1 MICNLKINGL
11 KSIDST
17 EINIQP
23 LTLFVGMNSSG
34 KSTVVQSLLLAV
46 QNITEKLNS
55 PLNGDLVTIGSFTD
69 ATNFRTNAKEIRIAF
84 SSVINQTVNIR
95 LTQEDQQVN
104 CEMNGDSE
112 LLEFMHRKS
121 KRIHYLSANRLGA
134 QDTYSKNYSL
144 HEQSGS
150 LGEYAIDYYEYH
162 KKETIEPKLIKDVEK
177 GSTLEINVNHW
188 MEYII
193 NAELSTEDL
202 LDTDKVKA
210 RFQNKG
216 NRKVR
221 PKNIGSG
228 LSYIVSIIISVLS
241 ARIGDIL
248 IIENPEIHL
257 HPRAQSRL
265 TELFSFAASN
275 GVRIVI
281 ESHSDHVF
289 NGIRKAIFNNQIST
303 EDVSV
308 YYFKMTE
315 NYVSDP
321 VRIHFSENGN
331 VTNHQNGLFDQ
342 FDDDLDTLLGL

>member
-1 MICNLKINGL
+1 MISNLKINGL
-11 KSIDST
+11 KSIDSI
-17 EINIQP
+17 ELDIQP

-34 KSTVVQSLLLAV
+34 KSTAVQSLLLAV

-69 ATNFRTNAKEIRIAF
+69 ATNFRTNAKEISIAF
-84 SSVINQTVNIR
+84 SSVLNQTVTLKLI
-95 LTQEDQQVN
+95 QDDQQVN
-104 CEMNGDSE
+104 CEFEGDNE

-121 KRIHYLSANRLGA
+121 RRIQYLSANRLGA

-144 HEQSGS
+144 HEQFGS

-162 KKETIEPKLIKDVEK
+162 KKDRIEPKLIKDEEK

-202 LDTDKVKA
+202 TDTDKVKA

-241 ARIGDIL
+241 AHIGDVL
-248 IIENPEIHL
+248 LIENPEIHL

-275 GVRIVI
+275 GIRIII

-289 NGIRKAIFNNQIST
+289 NGIRKAIFNKHISK

-321 VRIHFSENGN
+321 VRINFNENGN
-331 VTNHQNGLFDQ
+331 VMNHQNGLFDQ
-342 FDDDLDTLLGL
+342 FDDDLDILLGL